1 MSAVGE
7 RMDETAACVMRSLL
21 SMSENMSEDKSMRT
35 KISPTVSQ
43 GSNCVS
49 VCYPYSIV
57 RTI

>member
-43 GSNCVS
+43 VALCH
-49 VCYPYSIV
+49 VC
-57 RTI
+57 